1 LLISRL
7 SHQRVG
13 IREGNLLV
21 IDAEKILRMK
31 GIIENPVG
39 KAFENK
45 KEELEYELS
54 VGSSYLQDQLRA
66 EDVDALNSYIR
77 EKERIIEL
85 HLDPA
90 TVNYRDCL
98 IESYRGVEDPYESEI
113 SELSYAQNPADPSQV
128 VRSVVFKHDDTSDTA
143 S

>member
-1 LLISRL
+1 LRISRL

-13 IREGNLLV
+13 IGEGNSLV
-21 IDAEKILRMK
+21 IDAEKLLRMK
-31 GIIENPVG
+31 GIIENPAG

-77 EKERIIEL
+77 EKERII
-85 HLDPA
+85 
-90 TVNYRDCL
+90 
-98 IESYRGVEDPYESEI
+98 
-113 SELSYAQNPADPSQV
+113 
-128 VRSVVFKHDDTSDTA
+128 
-143 S
+143 